1 MSFVTARSDAS
12 AFGTQADENVRN
24 TVPTSKK
31 SVSVTSKNP
40 LARPAAG
47 ATRSDWAWVRA
58 HEPDLTDP
66 DAPDFSGLMR
76 AELKRLRGRPAGS
89 GCKDAVSLRV
99 DRDVLAGFRATG
111 RGWQTRMN
119 EALRAWLE
127 TEQTRAKRPRVRKPT
142 LAMLATLATLAKRS
156 RRKSRKPAG

>member
-1 MSFVTARSDAS
+1 M
-12 AFGTQADENVRN
+12 
-24 TVPTSKK
+24 
-31 SVSVTSKNP
+31 
-40 LARPAAG
+40 
-47 ATRSDWAWVRA
+47 RA

-89 GCKDAVSLRV
+89 GRKDAVSLRV

-119 EALRAWLE
+119 DALRAWLE
-127 TEQTRAKRPRVRKPT
+127 TEQTRAKRQRARRPK
-142 LAMLATLATLAKRS
+142 LATPAKRT
-156 RRKSRKPAG
+156 RRKRPANAG

>member
-1 MSFVTARSDAS
+1 MRSTVT
-12 AFGTQADENVRN
+12 
-24 TVPTSKK
+24 TSKK
-31 SVSVTSKNP
+31 SVSVTSKK
-40 LARPAAG
+40 LVARSAAG
-47 ATRSDWAWVRA
+47 NSLSDWAWVRA

-76 AELKRLRGRPAGS
+76 AELKRLRGRPTGS

-127 TEQTRAKRPRVRKPT
+127 TAQTRAKRPRARKPK
-142 LAMLATLATLAKRS
+142 AANRIN
-156 RRKSRKPAG
+156 RKSGASAG